1 MVPFPDMARCLGLT
15 AKDSTMKIKDGYAIM
30 AFDYSVRS
38 SNENCLFNLKQSLTQ
53 KEARM
58 ANKLGKVGGFDFDKI
73 GEKMMKEA
81 AKTAMS
87 GKLPPLDNI
96 PGLENV

>member
-1 MVPFPDMARCLGLT
+1 
-15 AKDSTMKIKDGYAIM
+15 
-30 AFDYSVRS
+30 
-38 SNENCLFNLKQSLTQ
+38 
-53 KEARM
+53 M
-58 ANKLGKVGGFDFDKI
+58 ANKLGKIGGMDFTKI

-96 PGLENV
+96 PGMEGV